1 MKNLLQL
8 LVLIF
13 WLLLSGCNNNT
24 SVPLPVDRSVQPVTR
39 ALHFSKPEP
48 LQLTD
53 TTKVSVTTTK
63 LNFNQLPEEVF
74 DSTVAQPFAG
84 QPEVKPFSLDSL
96 PTKHFD
102 FNKIPSQPL
111 KYETILLG
119 KPRVLDVELQPAKQI
134 SGDAIY
140 KLRCNELS
148 DDDYLCIKKDARGF
162 IWLLTTSGLY
172 RYDGNKLVQFYHGD
186 IPPGFIK
193 SIEDDKGRLWFQTLN
208 NGIYVF
214 DIQNNLLDYIPQA
227 MLHCKRNFSLV
238 TDAGKRIWSSSDSG
252 LHIIDED
259 LGAMK
264 TITTAQGLT
273 TNATYMQVTGE
284 NNNIWGTSKDQ
295 DIIIINTKDQTIK
308 DIDST
313 ERPHSAFVF
322 NMLEDAHKNIWM
334 FNNNGSAD
342 IINITKGTESYF
354 SNELLNI
361 SNGDSFAFA
370 TAVLD
375 DNTGN
380 IWASYL
386 LENKHARPT
395 RPLKIINLQ
404 TKTIRT
410 VFIPIPSIQKPYSPN
425 VTAETEDKYG
435 QVWLNA
441 FGGLYMMKKR
451 GCTIH
456 QAGTGNLTSTTED
469 NSKNIC
475 VATFHK
481 GLRIL
486 NPATGKAKIL
496 DKSNGLSNDSL
507 EDVHQINGKIY
518 TVTFS
523 GLDII
528 DSLYQNI
535 EHIKIPVGVSTL
547 LYQHA
552 IWSSNRAVKGITIVD
567 PEKKIKVT
575 ALLPGLP
582 TDTSVGRI
590 QSDNRGN
597 IWFTTYGGKAGIING
612 HNLLVR
618 YIDSKIIPD
627 KNGGGPIVVDHAGN
641 TWMGLHTALYRI
653 DKQQDSVTIFTTSQ
667 GLINRKI
674 MSLVEH
680 RGSIYAGTLGGINI
694 ITPPDQSP
702 NKKWVVQSIG
712 QNFGIIKTFGGYN
725 SECIADNGTYF
736 WTGNGGLTS
745 IKNTAVNDATPSTFI
760 TGLNVFGK
768 PAYFSKSSTAFTVVP
783 DTLWSESKDTF
794 YLKGQRVHLAAG
806 DEQKWKWDSISGPYN
821 MPVNLTLP
829 YDENYL
835 QFHFYQSNLGV
846 EDIVGYKYILEGV
859 DKNWSEKTSNKFSQI
874 YYTLSPGSY
883 TFKVS
888 SLYNNEWSKP
898 VKFSFTISPPWW
910 KTWWA
915 YSLYVICLIAAIWA
929 FIDYRSRNLK
939 KQKKILEERVA
950 RRTKQLSEKT
960 TELNKSLEDLKS
972 TQSQLIQQEKMASL
986 GELTAGIAHEI
997 QNPLNFVNNFSEVN
1011 KEMIDELQTELKSGN
1026 MEEAIE
1032 YQMT

>member
-8 LVLIF
+8 IVLIF

-24 SVPLPVDRSVQPVTR
+24 AVPLPVDTSVQPVTR

-84 QPEVKPFSLDSL
+84 EPEVKPFSLDSL

-208 NGIYVF
+208 NGIYLF

-386 LENKHARPT
+386 LENKHARRT
-395 RPLKIINLQ
+395 RP
-404 TKTIRT
+404 
-410 VFIPIPSIQKPYSPN
+410 
-425 VTAETEDKYG
+425 A
-435 QVWLNA
+435 
-441 FGGLYMMKKR
+441 
-451 GCTIH
+451 
-456 QAGTGNLTSTTED
+456 
-469 NSKNIC
+469 
-475 VATFHK
+475 
-481 GLRIL
+481 
-486 NPATGKAKIL
+486 
-496 DKSNGLSNDSL
+496 
-507 EDVHQINGKIY
+507 
-518 TVTFS
+518 
-523 GLDII
+523 
-528 DSLYQNI
+528 
-535 EHIKIPVGVSTL
+535 
-547 LYQHA
+547 
-552 IWSSNRAVKGITIVD
+552 
-567 PEKKIKVT
+567 
-575 ALLPGLP
+575 
-582 TDTSVGRI
+582 
-590 QSDNRGN
+590 
-597 IWFTTYGGKAGIING
+597 
-612 HNLLVR
+612 
-618 YIDSKIIPD
+618 
-627 KNGGGPIVVDHAGN
+627 
-641 TWMGLHTALYRI
+641 
-653 DKQQDSVTIFTTSQ
+653 
-667 GLINRKI
+667 
-674 MSLVEH
+674 
-680 RGSIYAGTLGGINI
+680 
-694 ITPPDQSP
+694 
-702 NKKWVVQSIG
+702 
-712 QNFGIIKTFGGYN
+712 
-725 SECIADNGTYF
+725 
-736 WTGNGGLTS
+736 
-745 IKNTAVNDATPSTFI
+745 
-760 TGLNVFGK
+760 
-768 PAYFSKSSTAFTVVP
+768 
-783 DTLWSESKDTF
+783 
-794 YLKGQRVHLAAG
+794 
-806 DEQKWKWDSISGPYN
+806 
-821 MPVNLTLP
+821 
-829 YDENYL
+829 
-835 QFHFYQSNLGV
+835 
-846 EDIVGYKYILEGV
+846 
-859 DKNWSEKTSNKFSQI
+859 
-874 YYTLSPGSY
+874 
-883 TFKVS
+883 
-888 SLYNNEWSKP
+888 
-898 VKFSFTISPPWW
+898 
-910 KTWWA
+910 
-915 YSLYVICLIAAIWA
+915 
-929 FIDYRSRNLK
+929 
-939 KQKKILEERVA
+939 
-950 RRTKQLSEKT
+950 
-960 TELNKSLEDLKS
+960 
-972 TQSQLIQQEKMASL
+972 
-986 GELTAGIAHEI
+986 
-997 QNPLNFVNNFSEVN
+997 
-1011 KEMIDELQTELKSGN
+1011 
-1026 MEEAIE
+1026 
-1032 YQMT
+1032 